1 MSCLAVCIAK
11 IERPPL
17 AIFTI
22 RTLPILLQSQLF
34 PLGTKRFNTKLL
46 FQVVRKRENTA
57 KEMERDLRSGSN
69 HLQNQFWQYV
79 QLEHL
84 LLSQAS

>member
-1 MSCLAVCIAK
+1 MFFLAVCIAK

-57 KEMERDLRSGSN
+57 KEMDLRSSSN
-69 HLQNQFWQYV
+69 HLQNWSWQYV

-84 LLSQAS
+84 LLSQAA